1 MAPLPFDTNAEN
13 AKLARFREE
22 EEEDLARIL
31 SEKYG
36 LKYAD
41 LRAAPIDAEA
51 LRLIP
56 EAKARE
62 TEVAPVHKGGTDVTL
77 AIRNPQNP
85 GLPVILDDLKSRGL
99 AVTQVLVS
107 ARSLEKAHARY
118 AELSF
123 AKAERQGVLTVS
135 PSELSLLT
143 DSLVQPAELRRY
155 LEETIS
161 GKQASEVTKL
171 SEAIFAAAFAM
182 KASDIHLEPEE
193 EGAKLRFRLD
203 GALSDVFFFAPE
215 TYRFLNS
222 RLKILAGLKLNVH
235 DRAQDGRF
243 TAEIGTSDIEI
254 RASAIPGNY
263 GESFVMRLLDPSAIE
278 IGLESLGIHPKLL
291 ARLTTE
297 IKRPTGML
305 LTTGPTGSG
314 KTTTLYAFL
323 KKVQSPDVKII
334 TIEDPVE
341 YHLPG
346 IVQTQANGKD
356 YTFAG
361 GLRSI
366 VRQDPDVIMV
376 GEIRDAETAGVAIQA
391 ALTGHFVFSTI
402 HTNDAAGTFPRLSDL
417 GVDSKEFGSAITVA
431 MAQRL
436 VRKLDPETSKQVELT
451 GDNKTLV
458 DRVLASIMDK
468 TLIPENTTHVWV
480 PDPTTADQTGYR
492 GRVGLYEA
500 IFMDDKMATF
510 LRDNPSAS
518 DIRKEAARQGY
529 ITMLQDGVLKAL
541 AGLTSL
547 EEVLSVADIP
557 RD

>member
-1 MAPLPFDTNAEN
+1 MTLPFDTKAEDE
-13 AKLARFREE
+13 KLARLREE

-36 LKYAD
+36 LKYMD
-41 LRAAPIDAEA
+41 LRAAPIEADA
-51 LRLIP
+51 LRLVP

-62 TEVAPVHKGGTDVTL
+62 AEVAPIHKGGNDVML

-85 GLPVILDDLKSRGL
+85 GLAVIVDDLKTRGF
-99 AVTQVLVS
+99 AVTQALVS

-123 AKAERQGVLTVS
+123 AKATRQGVLTVS
-135 PSELSLLT
+135 PDELTLLT
-143 DSLVQPAELRRY
+143 DSLAQPAELRRY

-161 GKQASEVTKL
+161 GKQASEVTRL

-203 GALSDVFFFAPE
+203 GTLTDVFFFAPE

-222 RLKILAGLKLNVH
+222 RLKILAGLKLNIH

-243 TAEIGTSDIEI
+243 TAEIGTSEIEI
-254 RASAIPGNY
+254 RASVIPGNF
-263 GESFVMRLLDPSAIE
+263 GEAFVMRLLDPSAIE
-278 IGLESLGIHPKLL
+278 IGFESLGIHPKLL
-291 ARLTTE
+291 AKLSSE
-297 IKRPTGML
+297 IKRPNGML

-323 KKVQSPDVKII
+323 KHVQSPEVKVI

-376 GEIRDAETAGVAIQA
+376 GEIRDAETAGIAIQA

-402 HTNDAAGTFPRLSDL
+402 HTNDAAGTFPRLADL
-417 GVDSKEFGSAITVA
+417 GVDPKEFGSAITVA

-436 VRKLDPETSKQVELT
+436 VRKLDPETRKQVELT
-451 GDNKTLV
+451 GENKALV
-458 DRVLASIMDK
+458 DKVLASIEDK
-468 TLIPENTTHVWV
+468 ALLPENTTHVWV
-480 PDPTTADQTGYR
+480 ADPTTDDQTGYK

-500 IFMDDKMATF
+500 IFMDDKLAAF
-510 LRDNPSAS
+510 LRDNPTAS
-518 DIRKEAARQGY
+518 EIRKEVARQGY
-529 ITMLQDGVLKAL
+529 LTMLQDGILKGL

>member
-1 MAPLPFDTNAEN
+1 MAPLPFDTAAEDSQ
-13 AKLARFREE
+13 LARFREA
-22 EEEDLARIL
+22 EEEDLARVL
-31 SEKYG
+31 SERYG
-36 LKYAD
+36 MGYQD

-62 TEVAPVHKGGTDVTL
+62 AEVAPIQKGGNDVVL
-77 AIRNPQNP
+77 AVRNPQNP
-85 GLPVILDDLKSRGL
+85 GVGVILDDFRTRGFT
-99 AVTQVLVS
+99 VTQVMVS
-107 ARSLEKAHARY
+107 KASLEKVLSRY

-123 AKAERQGVLTVS
+123 AKAARPGVLSVS
-135 PSELSLLT
+135 ADELAALADTLSH
-143 DSLVQPAELRRY
+143 PAELRRY
-155 LEETIS
+155 LEATIE
-161 GKQASEVTKL
+161 GKQASEVTRL
-171 SEAIFAAAFAM
+171 SEAMLAAAFSM

-193 EGAKLRFRLD
+193 TGAKLRFRLD
-203 GALSDVFFFAPE
+203 GTLTDVFFFSPE

-222 RLKILAGLKLNVH
+222 RLKILSGLKLNIH

-243 TAEIGTSDIEI
+243 TAEIGQSEIEI
-254 RASAIPGNY
+254 RTSIIPGNF
-263 GESFVMRLLDPSAIE
+263 GESFVMRLLDPSTIQ
-278 IGLESLGIHPKLL
+278 ISFESLGMHPKLL
-291 ARLTTE
+291 ARLETE
-297 IKRPTGML
+297 IRRPNGML

-314 KTTTLYAFL
+314 KTTSLYAFL
-323 KKVQSPDVKII
+323 RKVETPDVKII

-356 YTFAG
+356 YTFAS

-376 GEIRDAETAGVAIQA
+376 GEIRDAETAGIAIQA

-402 HTNDAAGTFPRLSDL
+402 HTNDAAGTFPRLADL
-417 GVDSKEFGSAITVA
+417 GVDPKEFGSAVTVA

-436 VRKLDPETSKQVELT
+436 VRRLDPETRKQVALEGANKELVE
-451 GDNKTLV
+451 K
-458 DRVLASIMDK
+458 VLASIVDR
-468 TLIPENTTHVWV
+468 TLVPENTSHVWV
-480 PDPTTADQTGYR
+480 PDPTTDDQTGYK

-500 IFMDDKMATF
+500 IFMDDRLATF
-510 LRDNPSAS
+510 LRDNPASS

-529 ITMLQDGVLKAL
+529 LTMLQDGVVKAL
-541 AGLTSL
+541 AGVTSL
-547 EEVLSVADIP
+547 EEVLAVADIP